1 VRRARERP
9 VQATGKINVLF
20 VQSQIAFGADSLVHA
35 HLMRHLDRRYFNVH
49 VACTVGSGGFVPK
62 SLAAIRQIPEINLRP
77 TRFAP
82 GLSQRSLSAILDGVR
97 GSFAF
102 PLEFL
107 DLLRFVRQNRIDVIH
122 GTEKPRDATYAV
134 VLGKLTGA
142 KSVVHVHVKW
152 SEEYSAPAKWA
163 VRNASSAFSISRY
176 VTETIVGMGTPARK
190 IHTILNCLDASRWD
204 PDIDGS
210 SIRSELGIAS
220 DAPVLV
226 SVSRLFSWKGQRELV
241 RATALVRKRF
251 PAVRVLIVGEDE
263 PYVHGGSFTQEL
275 KELASSLG
283 VTENV
288 IFTGP
293 RSDVAQIMAASDMY
307 AMPSYEEPFG
317 IVFLE
322 AMAMRKP
329 VIGVNN
335 GGTPEVVEDGRA
347 GLLSPP
353 WDVER
358 LAENILTLLE
368 KPELRRSMGEYG
380 RRRVLEYF
388 TPERAARDAEAA
400 YRALLNLPSP
410 E

>member
-1 VRRARERP
+1 
-9 VQATGKINVLF
+9 VQASEKINVLF
-20 VQSQIAFGADSLVHA
+20 IQSQIAFGADSLVHA
-35 HLMRHLDRRYFNVH
+35 HLMRHLDRRHFNVH
-49 VACTVGSGGFVPK
+49 VACTVGSGGYVPK
-62 SLAAIRQIPEINLRP
+62 SLAAIRQIPDINLRP
-77 TRFAP
+77 THFAP
-82 GLSQRSLSAILDGVR
+82 GLSQRNLRAILDGVR
-97 GSFAF
+97 GSLAF

-107 DLLRFVRQNRIDVIH
+107 DLLKFVRREKIHVIH

-163 VRNASSAFSISRY
+163 VRQATAAFSISNY
-176 VTETIVGMGTPARK
+176 VTDTIVGMGKPAHQ
-190 IHTILNCLDASRWD
+190 IHTILNCLDASRWS
-204 PDIDGS
+204 PDVDGS
-210 SIRSELGIAS
+210 GIRKEFAIAPE
-220 DAPVLV
+220 APVLV

-241 RATALVRKRF
+241 ASLPMVKKRF
-251 PAVRVLIVGEDE
+251 PDVRALIVGEDE
-263 PYVHGGSFTQEL
+263 PYVHGGSFTEEL
-275 KELASSLG
+275 KQLAASLG
-283 VTENV
+283 VTDNV

-293 RSDVAQIMAASDMY
+293 RSDVAQIMAASDVY

-322 AMAMRKP
+322 AMAMKKP

-335 GGTPEVVEDGRA
+335 GGTPEVVENGKA

-358 LAENILTLLE
+358 LAENILTVLGN
-368 KPELRRSMGEYG
+368 PELRRSMGEYG

-400 YRALLNLPSP
+400 YRALLNVPAP
-410 E
+410 A